1 VTLLPGRFR
10 LATSPASDQRHRRLL
25 RPRCERPRGRTAE
38 NSRRFTRSPRRR
50 GKLPMARHD
59 HLIYVASIMLGPSG
73 CGKTTEA
80 PRKSR
85 TPTGNEDDEP

>member
-1 VTLLPGRFR
+1 
-10 LATSPASDQRHRRLL
+10 
-25 RPRCERPRGRTAE
+25 
-38 NSRRFTRSPRRR
+38 
-50 GKLPMARHD
+50 MARPD

-73 CGKTTEA
+73 CGKTSEA